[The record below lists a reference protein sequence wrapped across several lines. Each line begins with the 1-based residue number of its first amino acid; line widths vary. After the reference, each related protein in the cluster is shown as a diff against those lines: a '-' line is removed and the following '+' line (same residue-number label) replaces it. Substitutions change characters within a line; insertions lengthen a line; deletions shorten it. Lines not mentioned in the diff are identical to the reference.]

1 MRALP
6 SREQDT
12 RLTFNSTVRFNV
24 IPDSRIYIND
34 LAHLARATVGPRFA
48 LCRRVAAVV
57 TDTGRVRCRYSPRQ
71 YLGYTAV
78 RYPELSRN
86 VARSDAAVREL
97 DDPLPDYI
105 R

>member
-1 MRALP
+1 MSLISRVRSRRAEILDG
-6 SREQDT
+6 R
-12 RLTFNSTVRFNV
+12 
-24 IPDSRIYIND
+24 
-34 LAHLARATVGPRFA
+34 RA
-48 LCRRVAAVV
+48 AAIV
-57 TDTGRVRCRYSPRQ
+57 TDTDREVRWRYSPRQ

-86 VARSDAAVREL
+86 VARSDAAVREF